1 MEFLPEEFDPWAENY
16 DRDVAAEAGFP
27 FSGYA
32 DLLKSILQTA
42 RPQPNE
48 KVLDLGCGTG
58 NLAGAFLPFGC
69 QVWGTDFSPRMIA
82 KAKLKFPDI
91 PFAVADVRDPLPADF
106 PNVYDVIVSAYV
118 FHHFPIEE
126 KIKQLLRFN
135 HQHLQPGGRILIGDL
150 MFPNEL
156 AMQTVAGQYAAD
168 WDEEYYWILDRDL
181 SIMEKAG
188 LSVQT
193 RQISFCAGYALV
205 CIIINEK
212 LLVSQN

>member
-16 DRDVAAEAGFP
+16 DADVQAEVGFP

-32 DLLKSILQTA
+32 NLLKSIVQIGQ
-42 RPQPNE
+42 PQADE

-82 KAKLKFPDI
+82 KASLKYPAI
-91 PFAVADVRDPLPADF
+91 SFAVADMRAPFPEDF
-106 PNVYDVIVSAYV
+106 PDRYDLIVSAYV

-126 KIKQLLRFN
+126 KIRQLLRFK
-135 HQHLQPGGRILIGDL
+135 HQHLQLSGRILIGDL
-150 MFPNEL
+150 MFPSESDKQ
-156 AMQTVAGQYAAD
+156 AVASRYTAD

-181 SIMEKAG
+181 PMMENAG
-188 LSVQT
+188 MKVHI
-193 RQISFCAGYALV
+193 RQISFCAGMLWFAL
-205 CIIINEK
+205 
-212 LLVSQN
+212 